1 MKKRIF
7 DIIQIGEKDDSASRI
22 FDLFI
27 VCVILVHI
35 AVLFIATFDAAA
47 AYMDGLHT
55 IKMVT
60 IIIFVVEYDF
70 EEYGQ
75 RNTSIRIRQSQ
86 SRPAFYLF
94 FRRDCGFVYNFAI
107 PFPVWIYRIPPASGR
122 PDISIISDQ

>member
-1 MKKRIF
+1 METYQNNNQCVNKGKEVGKPMKKRIF

-35 AVLFIATFDAAA
+35 AVLFITTFDVSA

-60 IIIFVVEYDF
+60 I
-70 EEYGQ
+70 
-75 RNTSIRIRQSQ
+75 
-86 SRPAFYLF
+86 SR
-94 FRRDCGFVYNFAI
+94 
-107 PFPVWIYRIPPASGR
+107 
-122 PDISIISDQ
+122 